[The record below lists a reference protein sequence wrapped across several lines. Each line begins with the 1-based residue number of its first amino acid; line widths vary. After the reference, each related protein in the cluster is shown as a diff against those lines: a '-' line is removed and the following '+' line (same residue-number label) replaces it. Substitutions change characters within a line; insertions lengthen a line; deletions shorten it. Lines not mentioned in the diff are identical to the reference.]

1 MTRKHLAAVAALL
14 MSIAGSSLAHGGST
28 ISDKRYWPGE
38 TASAPDA
45 SSPLAAFDSMSPR
58 SRAMGSA
65 GFFVGAAASAP
76 RYQGGPKS
84 SY

>member
-1 MTRKHLAAVAALL
+1 
-14 MSIAGSSLAHGGST
+14 
-28 ISDKRYWPGE
+28 
-38 TASAPDA
+38 
-45 SSPLAAFDSMSPR
+45 MSPR
-58 SRAMGSA
+58 SRAMGST